1 MNAHHYIFSITAG
14 VFEAVEGDLVVS
26 SQGGLRVFSRH
37 LSPEE
42 VQQVGEHYMNGTLH
56 VYLDTLITPE
66 FFLVIYDKATANL
79 VVANDKFGNNEI
91 YYTQKDG
98 TFCVANS
105 LQVLFSKMGVKPE
118 IDIVSAYELLSYLT
132 ILPPRTI
139 YKDAYTLPVGRM
151 LTYNNGDITT
161 VRYWDLE
168 RRLADKVIDYEAH
181 VTKYREIFRETV
193 KEEAEG
199 DIAVALSGGIDSG
212 GILGVLTDIKKAPVP
227 SISVGPQGKDSHD
240 LVSARKTVAYFNSP
254 NVERYPDISLL
265 SLLKEVA
272 STITQ
277 PIGGEVII
285 SYAMLYREAK
295 NLGYE
300 KLFFGSGTQLLLG
313 NLKSAQFEYKTRHYE
328 RFIPR
333 FILNPLYRLY
343 AWHKGFSENRVAYMT
358 ARTWRER
365 FGYAKGA
372 LFTRE
377 RYLYKALPKDFFDI
391 VTAHLAPIEQSPLD
405 KSDAFVVM
413 EVNSWVECQQQK
425 DGHALA
431 RLFGIK
437 PVSPFNTPRVGEYM
451 LRTTDE
457 MRRRNNWK
465 KQLIRDM
472 FKPFVP
478 EHLYTRDGNSLLVP
492 YTAMLEEKRKELLT
506 YLQGNKLIQKI
517 IDMEVYERDY
527 HTLPE
532 PGLSLIRLTS
542 LALWYDAHHDEEH
555 LKQFDVVIK

>member
-1 MNAHHYIFSITAG
+1 MRTDHYIFSIKSG
-14 VFEAVEGDLVVS
+14 VWEVISGNLEVS
-26 SQGGLRVFSRH
+26 TKGEVTTYSGQLSSKEIEMVFS
-37 LSPEE
+37 
-42 VQQVGEHYMNGTLH
+42 HYKDGTLPK
-56 VYLDTLITPE
+56 YLDTLTNPE
-66 FFLVIYDKATANL
+66 FILFVCDKSTGTF

-91 YYTQKDG
+91 YYISQDNG
-98 TFCVANS
+98 FFVSNS
-105 LQVLFSKMGVKPE
+105 LQALFLRVGIEPE
-118 IDIVSAYELLSYLT
+118 IDLIGAYELLSFLT

-139 YKDAYTLPVGRM
+139 YKDASALPVGRM

-313 NLKSAQFEYKTRHYE
+313 NLKSAQFEYKTRYYE

-391 VTAHLAPIEQSPLD
+391 VTAHLAPIEQSPLH

-431 RLFGIK
+431 RLFGVK

-451 LRTTDE
+451 LRTPDE

-492 YTAMLEEKRKELLT
+492 YTTILEEKRKELLT

-542 LALWYDAHHDEEH
+542 LALWYDVHHDEEH